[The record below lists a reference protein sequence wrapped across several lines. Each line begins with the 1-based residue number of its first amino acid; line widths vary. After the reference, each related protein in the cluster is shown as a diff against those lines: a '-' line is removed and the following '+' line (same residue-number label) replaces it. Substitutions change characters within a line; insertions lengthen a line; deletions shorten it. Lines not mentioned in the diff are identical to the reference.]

1 MPNDLQVFID
11 ELHDQIIHIS
21 TREPTAEYTVEEY
34 SDVVV
39 DLLIKL
45 SADGVRG
52 DARKQEKVIATFVD
66 DMGIYL
72 VTGSVFEAKT
82 KEEHIKM
89 EIFKDYHKMFPENEA
104 DEAARYIA
112 ACICEYYRAA
122 QLTLDV
128 FPDPD
133 QTDIREVEALEG
145 FKAFIETLRYMEG
158 VKTVKEL
165 NEAQNRGIKDLREYM
180 ALDDFNENKNYGVTY
195 AAKDVS
201 DFTDRL

>member
-72 VTGSVFEAKT
+72 ITGSVFEAKT

-122 QLTLDV
+122 QST
-128 FPDPD
+128 
-133 QTDIREVEALEG
+133 LEG

-165 NEAQNRGIKDLREYM
+165 NEAQNRGIKDLCEYM

>member
-1 MPNDLQVFID
+1 MPDDLQVFID

-72 VTGSVFEAKT
+72 ITGSGFEAKT

-89 EIFKDYHKMFPENEA
+89 EIFKDYHKMSPRMRPMKRPDISRHVFVNTTVRHSPHWKCSQS
-104 DEAARYIA
+104 RRISGKWRLW
-112 ACICEYYRAA
+112 RASRPSSKPCA
-122 QLTLDV
+122 TW
-128 FPDPD
+128 
-133 QTDIREVEALEG
+133 RE
-145 FKAFIETLRYMEG
+145 LRP
-158 VKTVKEL
+158 
-165 NEAQNRGIKDLREYM
+165 
-180 ALDDFNENKNYGVTY
+180 
-195 AAKDVS
+195 
-201 DFTDRL
+201 